1 MMSFCTGHFV
11 QIAMTALK
19 LYYFGP
25 NMVQTPKLKAVKIGN
40 WIIPRKKILFI
51 DFVKDAKS
59 IRGFSPSHQFRVG
72 CRVQFK
78 MAASEVAFSQTHV
91 FRIAGTLA
99 AETSV
104 SEKAECL
111 LAIGKDKITSLLE

>member
-1 MMSFCTGHFV
+1 
-11 QIAMTALK
+11 MTALK

-51 DFVKDAKS
+51 DLVKDAKS
-59 IRGFSPSHQFRVG
+59 IGGFSPSHQFRVG

-78 MAASEVAFSQTHV
+78 MAASAFFQTHV

-111 LAIGKDKITSLLE
+111 LAIGKDKITSFLE